1 MKSSVEPLEGNKVKV
16 QVEVEEAEFDKD
28 LDAAFTRLAREVR
41 LPGFR
46 PGKAPRKVIEAR
58 IGQGYARE
66 EAFRESLP
74 GYYTKAVIEHDVDVI
89 APPEI
94 DITEGQDS
102 GGVSFDA
109 VVEVRPAI
117 TVDGYQDLEVE
128 IPSPLV
134 TDADVDEQIDRM
146 RERSGELE
154 EVDRP
159 AVEGD
164 RVTIDIECTHEGEP
178 VEGLTTTGYNY
189 EVGTEAVVAE
199 LDENL
204 LGASTG
210 DHLEFEAAHPQDE
223 EAEPLQ
229 FVIDV
234 TAVNEMVLPE
244 ADDEWAQ
251 ENSEFMTLEG
261 LREDLRETTIR
272 GRRETAANARQAAVG
287 EAVAELVD
295 DSQVPSAMIDNEVDN
310 RAQDMAMRLESQGIP
325 LETYLQITGQSQTDL
340 IEELRDGAKGSAK
353 LDLALRA
360 IAVAEGLEVDDSV
373 LDEEF
378 AEAAERV
385 GRSAAELRQEFADT
399 GRLSAVRS
407 DLQKAKAFEFVIERV
422 RLVDSDGN
430 VIDATLLEEPDADE
444 SEDE

>member
-16 QVEVEEAEFDKD
+16 QVQVDEAEFDKD
-28 LDAAFTRLAREVR
+28 LDAAFARLAKQVR

-66 EAFRESLP
+66 EAFREALP
-74 GYYTKAVIEHDVDVI
+74 EYYTKAVIEHEVDVI
-89 APPEI
+89 SPPEI
-94 DITEGQDS
+94 DITDGQDE
-102 GGVSFDA
+102 GGVVFDA

-134 TDADVDEQIDRM
+134 TDEDVDEQIDRM
-146 RERSGELE
+146 RERSGELQ
-154 EVDRP
+154 EVER
-159 AVEGD
+159 AAQAGD
-164 RVTIDIECTHEGEP
+164 RVTIDIECSHEGEL

-189 EVGTEAVVAE
+189 EVGTGAVVDE
-199 LDENL
+199 LDDNL
-204 LGASTG
+204 TGASAG
-210 DHLEFEAAHPQDE
+210 DHLEFEAEHPQDP

-244 ADDEWAQ
+244 ADDDWAK

-261 LREDLRETTIR
+261 LRENIRESTANS
-272 GRRETAANARQAAVG
+272 RREAAANARSAAIG
-287 EAVAELVD
+287 EAIADLVD
-295 DSQVPSAMIDNEVDN
+295 DTQVPGAMVDNEVDN

-325 LETYLQITGQSQTDL
+325 LETYLQITGQSQQDL
-340 IEELRDGAKGSAK
+340 VEELRDGARGSAK

-360 IAVAEGLEVDDSV
+360 IAVAENLEVDDET
-373 LDEEF
+373 LEEQF
-378 AEAAERV
+378 AEAGERV
-385 GRSAAELRQEFADT
+385 GRSAADLRQEFADT

-407 DLQKAKAFEFVIERV
+407 DLQKAKAFEFVIERA
-422 RLVDSDGN
+422 RLVDPEGN
-430 VIDATLLEEPDADE
+430 EIDAKLLEEPDEDE
-444 SEDE
+444 SEEE